1 MIRTTHTVQTAD
13 PASEAM
19 LADVLRGLSQRQ
31 KRLPTR
37 YLYDERG
44 ARLFERICEL
54 DEYYL
59 TRTETAI
66 LQSTLPEIAALLGPR
81 TLVFEPGSGAG
92 EKIRLLLGGLV
103 RPSAYVPI
111 DIAREQLVANA
122 SRLQGEFP
130 DVDILPVCAD
140 FMNGLHLPVTAR
152 RVDRMVAFF
161 PGSTIGNVTRAGA
174 VALLRRLRR
183 IAGREGKL
191 LIGVDLQKDR
201 AILDPAYDDA
211 DGVSAEFAMNY
222 LVRLNRELGAD
233 FCLDRFCYS
242 ARYNARLGRIEMYLV
257 SLCEQFVEIGGHSI
271 RFGGGERVRTEVSYK
286 YTLES
291 FAAVAGRAALRV
303 ERVWTDPENLF
314 SVQLLAGR

>member
-1 MIRTTHTVQTAD
+1 MIRTTRTVQTAD
-13 PASEAM
+13 TASEAM

-59 TRTETAI
+59 TRTEMNI
-66 LQSTLPEIAALLGPR
+66 LRCTLPEIAALLGPR

-92 EKIRLLLGGLV
+92 EKIRLLLGGLD

-122 SRLQGEFP
+122 SRLQEEFP

-152 RVDRMVAFF
+152 RVDRLVAFF
-161 PGSTIGNVTRAGA
+161 PGSTIGNVTQAGA

-201 AILDPAYDDA
+201 AILEPAYDDA

-222 LVRLNRELGAD
+222 LVRMNRELGAD
-233 FCLDRFCYS
+233 FSVDCFCYS

-257 SLCEQFVEIGGHSI
+257 SLCEQLVEIGGHSV
-271 RFGGGERVRTEVSYK
+271 RFRAGERVRTEVSYK

-291 FAAVAGRAALRV
+291 FAAVAGHAALRV
-303 ERVWTDPENLF
+303 ERVWTDPRNNF
-314 SVQLLAGR
+314 SVQLLARR